1 MTQEATHCPDCETE
15 MQLIKLID
23 NGAPCFGQTEIAYA
37 TPDAKRDNWT
47 GRFPEKGR
55 LVAKICP
62 SCGRVLLFGSR
73 K

>member
-23 NGAPCFGQTEIAYA
+23 NGAPGFLQTEIAYA